1 MKALMLRLFCAAA
14 VASAI
19 SPAFAQ
25 TDTKKPATPTAATPA
40 ATSQPKSE
48 QPKTDPKAEAP
59 KPAAEKVAWVEIK
72 TSLGTIVV
80 ELDNEKAPISTTN
93 FLTYVNEGFYDGTI
107 FHRVIKNFMIQG
119 GGFTDK
125 GGTDIAEKKTTH
137 APIKNEWQNGLKNKR
152 GTIAMARTGDPDS
165 ATSQFYINVVDNDR
179 PPTNLDAPRGAPG
192 AQAAYAVFGKVISGM
207 DVVDKIKDVT
217 TGYKSGMRDVP
228 NATVTIEKAR
238 KLTDEE
244 AKKVKKDEPGSTPA
258 PAPAPAPAPKTA
270 PAPAPAPTTTP
281 PKPKPAGG

>member
-14 VASAI
+14 VACAI

-25 TDTKKPATPTAATPA
+25 TDTTKPATPPA
-40 ATSQPKSE
+40 PAQPKPE

-72 TSLGTIVV
+72 TSMGTIVV
-80 ELDNEKAPISTTN
+80 ELDGEKAPISTTN

-125 GGTDIAEKKTTH
+125 SSTEVVEKKTTH
-137 APIKNEWQNGLKNKR
+137 PSIKNEWQNGLKNKR

-179 PPTNLDAPRGAPG
+179 PPANLDAPRGAPG

-207 DVVDKIKDVT
+207 DVVDKIKEVA
-217 TGYKSGMRDVP
+217 TGYKSHMPDVP
-228 NATVTIEKAR
+228 TATVTIEKAR

-244 AKKVKKDEPGSTPA
+244 AKKVKRDEPGSTPA
-258 PAPAPAPAPKTA
+258 PAPAPAPAPKTT
-270 PAPAPAPTTTP
+270 PAPPSPGATAP